1 MENLRPLI
9 PKSIDRTLHAWTINR
24 TNTTKLKKKKRTSPK
39 NKIETIKKKKCC
51 IENLGQSD
59 NCKQLYIH
67 QKWKKKGERK
77 GEREKKKNRGR
88 EQVDFPQWQRRY
100 RAFEKAIN
108 ISANQRI
115 HKARTPQ
122 KRSIHTG
129 GL

>member
-1 MENLRPLI
+1 MLHRKPWTERQLQAIVYPPKMEKERR
-9 PKSIDRTLHAWTINR
+9 K
-24 TNTTKLKKKKRTSPK
+24 
-39 NKIETIKKKKCC
+39 E
-51 IENLGQSD
+51 
-59 NCKQLYIH
+59 
-67 QKWKKKGERK
+67 GER
-77 GEREKKKNRGR
+77 KKKNRGR

-115 HKARTPQ
+115 HKARTLQ

>member
-1 MENLRPLI
+1 M
-9 PKSIDRTLHAWTINR
+9 DRATIASNCIS
-24 TNTTKLKKKKRTSPK
+24 TKNGKRK
-39 NKIETIKKKKCC
+39 E
-51 IENLGQSD
+51 
-59 NCKQLYIH
+59 
-67 QKWKKKGERK
+67 KGR
-77 GEREKKKNRGR
+77 EREKKKKNRGR

>member
-1 MENLRPLI
+1 MLHRKPWTERQLQAIVYPPKMEKERR
-9 PKSIDRTLHAWTINR
+9 KEGRE
-24 TNTTKLKKKKRTSPK
+24 KK
-39 NKIETIKKKKCC
+39 
-51 IENLGQSD
+51 
-59 NCKQLYIH
+59 
-67 QKWKKKGERK
+67 
-77 GEREKKKNRGR
+77 KKKNRGR